1 MIAREEQFFNSMIG
15 LKIRLRRK
23 ELKLTQTFV
32 GQALN
37 VTFQQIQKYEKGTN
51 SVSAKKVADLAK
63 VLKTSVLYFYDVPTI
78 QMESK
83 NDQSTSW

>member
-63 VLKTSVLYFYDVPTI
+63 VLKTSVLYFYDVPKI
-78 QMESK
+78 EMESE
-83 NDQSTSW
+83 NDQSKS

>member
-15 LKIRLRRK
+15 LKIKLRRK

-63 VLKTSVLYFYDVPTI
+63 VLKTSVLYFYDVPNI
-78 QMESK
+78 EMELE
-83 NDQSTSW
+83 NDQSKS